1 MANVDARAVRAA
13 LEAGTQAADAVL
25 PAIVQLARGAPTR
38 GQRVHAYGLL
48 GDLAGRA
55 FGAPWEVAERAA
67 FALLELAR
75 VVAAPAEKRALIV
88 AMGRGFRNAWLL
100 PYVHRRLSDGDPQ
113 MAAAAA
119 SAAGGLGFAA
129 LEEAVAELL
138 VEGAPAPLRLAVIAA
153 LGRMGSS
160 NAAARLVP
168 LVAGDPRE
176 AAAALTALT
185 EIRSGIAIEEAT
197 ALLAA
202 ELEPEVTIAAI
213 RYLAEL
219 GADEVLPVLR
229 RLARDDD
236 AELRT
241 AASFASRAWKAERT
255 RDAGERFLV
264 PLTEPDRAVRAAL
277 ARRLRTLPVID
288 VLAQADVLLGDDAA
302 GVVQVLAELRE
313 PEVTRY
319 LLAIVG
325 RDDLPA
331 TVRARAALAIEANQP
346 WERDALGAL
355 IADAAQPAEVRVAA
369 AQTLGAFADLEE
381 LDARVGALAAAPE
394 AALRGAFLWALQ
406 LAARPAKLV
415 GARRG
420 KTVEVVQRLL
430 ADPDAAVRR
439 RAAYVAGN
447 LALGELTEAL
457 VASARTPDARGEGR
471 GRDGGERPGDGPLE
485 DATEQRIAV
494 FVALGELRAVDVF
507 DDALE
512 LARKLDGGASA
523 RVWVAALHTL
533 AAIVAA
539 HPSMPLDLGA
549 IAGKTTA
556 LLAHADPLVREAA
569 VRVAGLARGAV
580 PPPAIAKLA
589 ADDAARVRAEALTA
603 LGRLGARDAEPLLVA
618 AFQDADPAIHE
629 CAARALVDLG
639 GRDALEEVVGFV
651 AGDGD
656 DDARAHVAGHL
667 AIPPAEAAH
676 FLPRLDAAL
685 AKLGPDDRAYE
696 PLLRAKLELLEAKA
710 GGGAGTPADVD
721 AAIVAVFPSFAHLVQ
736 LRGFDALVKSV
747 RTAEALYRSTGG
759 LPDAD
764 QSPPI
769 VLWMKVL
776 ENYVHAWL
784 GARLSAVQR
793 EPTVLF
799 EYVDRVGAAW
809 PAYQRF
815 VADRW
820 KDHVELGTARVEVP
834 ARSLPN
840 TLRDFQDHKRKRLDS
855 PLSVTEWAR
864 LIVFFAV
871 DHASGVKNLFKLPVR
886 NPDQVIRLAHRL
898 HTLAAVR
905 NLVTHRAAASGATLD
920 AFRKTYYLSFE
931 DLAQLA

>member
-1 MANVDARAVRAA
+1 MDARSVRAA
-13 LEAGTQAADAVL
+13 LEAGTQAPDAAL
-25 PAIVQLARGAPTR
+25 PVIIELARGAPTR
-38 GQRVHAYGLL
+38 GQRTHAYGLL

-55 FGAPWEVAERAA
+55 FAAPWEIAERAA

-75 VVAAPAEKRALIV
+75 IVDAPEEKRALIV

-100 PYVHRRLSDGDPQ
+100 PYVHRRLSDPDP
-113 MAAAAA
+113 ATIASAA

-129 LEEAVAELL
+129 LEEAVAELITDR
-138 VEGAPAPLRLAVIAA
+138 APAPLRLAAIAA

-160 NAAARLVP
+160 GAAARLVP
-168 LVAGDPRE
+168 LVQGDPGE

-185 EIRSGIAIEEAT
+185 EIRSGVAIAEAT

-202 ELEPEVTIAAI
+202 ELEPEVTIAAV

-219 GADEVLPVLR
+219 GADGVLPVLR
-229 RLARDDD
+229 RLARDDS

-264 PLTEPDRAVRAAL
+264 PLTERDRAVRAAL
-277 ARRLRTLPVID
+277 ARRLRTLPV
-288 VLAQADVLLGDDAA
+288 ADVLEQAHVLLTDEPE

-313 PEVTRY
+313 PEVTKF
-319 LLAIVG
+319 LLQIVG
-325 RDDLPA
+325 DAKLPIV
-331 TVRARAALAIEANQP
+331 VRSRAALAIEANQG
-346 WERDALGAL
+346 WERDALGAI
-355 IADAAQPAEVRVAA
+355 IADGAQPEPVRVAA
-369 AQTLGAFADLEE
+369 AQTLGAFADLDE
-381 LDARVGALAAAPE
+381 LYTRVGALAAAPE

-406 LAARPAKLV
+406 LAARPATLV
-415 GARRG
+415 GARR
-420 KTVEVVQRLL
+420 KQSVAAIEKLL

-447 LALGELTEAL
+447 LALGELTAAL
-457 VASARTPDARGEGR
+457 VASARA
-471 GRDGGERPGDGPLE
+471 PGAD
-485 DATEQRIAV
+485 DDQRIAV
-494 FVALGELRAVDVF
+494 FVALAELRAVETF
-507 DDALE
+507 ADALD
-512 LARKLDGGASA
+512 LARKLDPAAGAGATGPRGGASA
-523 RVWVAALHTL
+523 AEAPAQGARVLVAALNTL
-533 AAIVAA
+533 SAIVGA
-539 HPSMPLDLGA
+539 HPSMPLDLGP
-549 IAGKTTA
+549 IATRVGQ
-556 LLAHADPLVREAA
+556 LLGHADALVREAA

-580 PPPAIAKLA
+580 PPPAVAKLA
-589 ADDAARVRAEALTA
+589 GDGSARVRAEALSA
-603 LGRLGARDAEPLLVA
+603 LGRLGARESEPLLIA

-629 CAARALVDLG
+629 RAARALVELG
-639 GRDALEEVVGFV
+639 GRRALEEVVAFI

-656 DDARAHVAGHL
+656 HAARAHVAAHL
-667 AIPPAEAAH
+667 QIAPAEAAH

-685 AKLGPDDRAYE
+685 EKLGADDDAYE
-696 PLLRAKLELLEAKA
+696 PLLAAKLELLEAKA
-710 GGGAGTPADVD
+710 GGGAGSQVDVD
-721 AAIVAVFPSFAHLVQ
+721 AAIVAAFPSFAHLVK
-736 LRGFDALVKSV
+736 LKGFDALVKSV

-759 LPDAD
+759 LADAD

-784 GARLSAVQR
+784 GAKLSAVQR
-793 EPTVLF
+793 EPTELF
-799 EYVDRVGAAW
+799 AYVDRVGAAW
-809 PAYQRF
+809 PTYQRF

-820 KDHVELGTARVEVP
+820 KDHVELGTAKVEVP
-834 ARSLPN
+834 ARALPN

-855 PLSVTEWAR
+855 PMSVTEWAR

-871 DHASGVKNLFKLPVR
+871 DHPSGVKNLFKLPVR
-886 NPDQVIRLAHRL
+886 GGDQVIRLAHRL

-920 AFRKTYYLSFE
+920 AFRKSYYLSFE